1 MRDRQRRRCRHE
13 AGKGRQAAPALLP
26 VTAFGVAVVLVLV
39 VPVAVLA
46 TVAAVPV
53 EVLAPVT

>member
-1 MRDRQRRRCRHE
+1 MTKRANDDS
-13 AGKGRQAAPALLP
+13 GTWLLP

-39 VPVAVLA
+39 VPVAVLP

-53 EVLAPVT
+53 